1 MKIEEPRLLESMH
14 KNYLL
19 GSIPARPFPN
29 EEAIQ
34 NDIEDL
40 SYSFGHLKGRKA
52 GEFLDL
58 SLLRSLEEEGFFK
71 RLYGK

>member
-1 MKIEEPRLLESMH
+1 MH

-19 GSIPARPFPN
+19 GTIPARPFPK

-40 SYSFGHLKGRKA
+40 SYTYPHLKGERP
-52 GEFLDL
+52 ESFWIF
-58 SLLRSLEEEGFFK
+58 RC
-71 RLYGK
+71 